1 MNWGICELGNH
12 VICSLYGIPF
22 DKLNNLT
29 AIREAFDLAVGKMGA
44 TVLHK
49 FSHQFVPQGVTA
61 VYALSE
67 SHISC
72 HTFPEMGSVALD
84 CYTCGKMNAKVGMD
98 VLIEFFNP
106 IEISMQEFSR

>member
-1 MNWGICELGNH
+1 MGNH

-22 DKLNNLT
+22 SKLDDL
-29 AIREAFDLAVGKMGA
+29 ASIRAAFDKAVEKMGA

-49 FSHQFVPQGVTA
+49 FSHQFIPQGVTI

-72 HTFPEMGSVALD
+72 HSFPEMGSVALD
-84 CYTCGKMNAKVGMD
+84 CYTCGNMNPRDGMQ
-98 VLIEFFNP
+98 VLIDFFDP
-106 IEISMQEFSR
+106 IEVSMQELLR